1 MCVVNIITETF
12 SLQFNFQ
19 NTREVYAVCVYAGT
33 QTKISLNSKITKNKF
48 SSIERSLNKYV
59 YDFTLLFICHDITC
73 TQVPDSL
80 HFDPAH
86 RNDCQVCHFTV
97 VSQKKTQLLILLS
110 QFQHSLLLYPWLWIL
125 QGDRPLP
132 LQVITSCISDPISP
146 WKNTFFHVFSLQF
159 GLCYTSDSD
168 YDDDES

>member
-48 SSIERSLNKYV
+48 SSIERSLNKY
-59 YDFTLLFICHDITC
+59 YDFTLLFICHVITC

-97 VSQKKTQLLILLS
+97 VSFFITCLSQKK
-110 QFQHSLLLYPWLWIL
+110 HSCYHY
-125 QGDRPLP
+125 QNFS
-132 LQVITSCISDPISP
+132 T
-146 WKNTFFHVFSLQF
+146 VFSFTL
-159 GLCYTSDSD
+159 D
-168 YDDDES
+168 YEYFKGTDLYLFR